1 MEDPTLILK
10 KYGQFLYD
18 HVVLLA
24 PSTEEF
30 SGGKVS
36 TDTLVEFIDA
46 GGNVL
51 VTADVETGDAIRELA
66 SEVGVEIDESGN
78 TVIDHFNFDTQVRLQ
93 LSINTNKK
101 MKKRNFCRGDVK
113 IYF

>member
-1 MEDPTLILK
+1 MLLGFNTEIKHVEDPTLVLK

-30 SGGKVS
+30 NGKLT

-78 TVIDHFNFDTQVRLQ
+78 TVIDHFNFDAKVRFVILNFFIKLS
-93 LSINTNKK
+93 LSI
-101 MKKRNFCRGDVK
+101 
-113 IYF
+113 